1 MKTQNITK
9 KILNASKV
17 MDDILYYCFDDI
29 QETDRVKVSEVISE
43 LKKLAIEIEQAEDA
57 FFNS

>member
-1 MKTQNITK
+1 MKTQDITK
-9 KILNASKV
+9 EILNASKV
-17 MDDILYYCFDDI
+17 MDDILYYHFDDI
-29 QETDRVKVSEVISE
+29 PESGRINVSEIISR

>member
-1 MKTQNITK
+1 
-9 KILNASKV
+9 
-17 MDDILYYCFDDI
+17 MDDILYYHFDDI
-29 QETDRVKVSEVISE
+29 PESGRINVSEIISR